1 MVRLI
6 LLLFFA
12 PILLCGASQVEI
24 SAEHF
29 FANEK
34 KGENILRGNVVV
46 KRDKDLLHASKLVV
60 LTNKKRKATRYT
72 ASGNTRFEIMLKDK
86 LYKGSGDELIY
97 DVAKDTYE
105 INGNAVVEE
114 PATNKKVSGDK
125 IIIDRKQEV
134 YSVFSDDE
142 KPAKFV
148 FELEEK

>member
-1 MVRLI
+1 MVRVIVTLV
-6 LLLFFA
+6 FA
-12 PILLCGASQVEI
+12 PLLLCGASQVEI

-29 FANEK
+29 FASEK

-46 KRDKDLLHASKLVV
+46 KRDKDILHASKLVV
-60 LTNKKRKATRYT
+60 LTNKKRKATRYI
-72 ASGNTRFEIMLKDK
+72 ASGNTRFEIVLKDK

-105 INGNAVVEE
+105 INGNAVVKE

-125 IIIDRKQEV
+125 IIIDRKQEA
-134 YSVFSDDE
+134 YSVFSDE
-142 KPAKFV
+142 QKPAKFV